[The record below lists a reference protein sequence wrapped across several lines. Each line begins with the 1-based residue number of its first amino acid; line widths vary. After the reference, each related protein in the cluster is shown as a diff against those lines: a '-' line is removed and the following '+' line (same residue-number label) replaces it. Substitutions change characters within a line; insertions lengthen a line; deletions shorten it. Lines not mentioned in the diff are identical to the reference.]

1 MVMVIGHPHILFSA
15 FHLTA
20 GSDYIP
26 GPYTVSFSAGQASA
40 ILMVSTIDDDVVEL
54 SESFMVTITSVV
66 SMDNVEIGSPSTS
79 FVRIVSSR
87 QLLLYS
93 YPGTL
98 TLFCENSLLYSF
110 CMYRQMLPN
119 KLRLLLTSL

>member
-1 MVMVIGHPHILFSA
+1 M
-15 FHLTA
+15 
-20 GSDYIP
+20 
-26 GPYTVSFSAGQASA
+26 SFSAGQESA

-66 SMDNVEIGSPSTS
+66 SMGNVEIGSPSTS
-79 FVRIVSSR
+79 FVRVVSSR

-98 TLFCENSLLYSF
+98 TLFCKKTPCYIHSVHIGKCCRTN
-110 CMYRQMLPN
+110 
-119 KLRLLLTSL
+119 